1 MWSAP
6 APREAPSEEHDCA
19 QDRLSQATPAVRRA
33 AERARARRAVT
44 GGENGASGA
53 ADRKLESGGAHLEA
67 RAGVDDVRPDHVA
80 ALELERD
87 DPALGRRAREAGQ
100 RVVDG

>member
-1 MWSAP
+1 MNP
-6 APREAPSEEHDCA
+6 VHD
-19 QDRLSQATPAVRRA
+19 
-33 AERARARRAVT
+33 
-44 GGENGASGA
+44 
-53 ADRKLESGGAHLEA
+53 AHLEP
-67 RAGVDDVRPDHVA
+67 RPGVDDVLADDVA